1 EKLSSLT
8 PMVLRFSRGRV
19 GSRLF
24 KPDSLG
30 SPAFF
35 LGNTLNLACSL
46 FPFIPWSVHRGPAF
60 FVLLLESDSRY
71 CAVRL
76 YHFQM
81 AKR

>member
-1 EKLSSLT
+1 
-8 PMVLRFSRGRV
+8 
-19 GSRLF
+19 
-24 KPDSLG
+24 
-30 SPAFF
+30 

-46 FPFIPWSVHRGPAF
+46 FRFIPWSVHRGPAF